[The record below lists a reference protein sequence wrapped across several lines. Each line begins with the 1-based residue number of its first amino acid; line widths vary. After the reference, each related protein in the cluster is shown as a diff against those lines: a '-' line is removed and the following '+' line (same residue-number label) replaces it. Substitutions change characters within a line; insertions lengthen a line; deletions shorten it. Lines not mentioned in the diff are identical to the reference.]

1 MSEQVLDLRR
11 SVQIVRR
18 HRALVGIAAA
28 LGLLLG
34 AAFTLLHPPIFTSK
48 ALVVLPPAASRYI
61 GTQVV
66 IADSDPVLA
75 AAGRQVNPPI
85 SLPVIRDRVQVIS
98 LTSSIISVSARGQT
112 AAQAEETANAVADR
126 YVVYV
131 GSRHIPGGQIQAS
144 VLEHATDATRAS
156 LPAHLLITGGLGA
169 LAGLLMGIIAAF
181 AIGRGDRR
189 LWQRDEIAGSIGV
202 SVLASIT
209 VGHPSGAAKWKK
221 LIEEY
226 EPGAVDAWR
235 LRQVLQFL
243 RQELIPADG
252 KGGGSSLTLLSLST
266 DRKALALGPQLAVF
280 TASLGIP
287 TTLIIGPST
296 GTDTAATLRAAC
308 AGSWEPS
315 SHSRDLQVTVR
326 DRDDTRRL
334 PDAELIVVIEVL
346 DSKTPNA
353 ADGIRTAATVLGV
366 SAGAATAEQLAR
378 AAACLAADGRQI
390 VGILVADSDPAD
402 PTTGRL
408 PELAR
413 SAPRTRSRHVTT
425 RATETRR

>member
-1 MSEQVLDLRR
+1 MSEQVMDLRR
-11 SVQIVRR
+11 SRQILRR
-18 HRALVGIAAA
+18 HKAIVGIAAV

-34 AAFTLLHPPIFTSK
+34 AAFTLLHPPMFTGK
-48 ALVVLPPAASRYI
+48 ALVVLPSAASRYI

-66 IADSDPVLA
+66 IAGSDPVLA
-75 AAGRQVNPPI
+75 AAARQVNPPI
-85 SLPVIRDRVQVIS
+85 SLPVIRDRVQVVG
-98 LTSSIISVSARGQT
+98 LTSSIISVSAKGQT
-112 AAQAEETANAVADR
+112 AAQAEETANAVAGR

-131 GSRHIPGGQIQAS
+131 GSQHIPGGRIQAS
-144 VLEHATDATRAS
+144 LLERATDATRAS

-169 LAGLLMGIIAAF
+169 LAGLLIGVVVAL

-202 SVLASIT
+202 SVLTSIA

-243 RQELIPADG
+243 RQELVPADG
-252 KGGGSSLTLLSLST
+252 KDGGSSLTLVSLST

-280 TASLGIP
+280 TATMGIP
-287 TTLIIGPST
+287 TTLAIGPSME
-296 GTDTAATLRAAC
+296 TDTAATLRAAC
-308 AGSWEPS
+308 AGPWEPS
-315 SHSRDLQVTVR
+315 SHSRNLQVTVH
-326 DRDDTRRL
+326 DRSDARRL
-334 PDAELIVVIEVL
+334 PDPGLTVVIEVL
-346 DSKTPNA
+346 DSKNPNV

-378 AAACLAADGRQI
+378 AAACVAADGRQI
-390 VGILVADSDPAD
+390 AGILVADPDPAD
-402 PTTGRL
+402 HTTGRL

-413 SAPRTRSRHVTT
+413 PALRTRPNHMTT